1 MILFMRFGVIWDRL
15 MFDGQKLLC
24 VVDGAV
30 PVVVVTDRTVK
41 HMIAEDSVEAL
52 PLSPDR
58 LH

>member
-30 PVVVVTDRTVK
+30 PV
-41 HMIAEDSVEAL
+41 L
-52 PLSPDR
+52 LSPTVQ
-58 LH
+58 

>member
-15 MFDGQKLLC
+15 MFDGQLLC

-52 PLSPDR
+52 PLSRDR